1 MSGLRNRFV
10 SSEKAPPK
18 ATAVSSGRF
27 ADRCGGFASSWAH
40 LMKEIFRGSPMRTFY
55 PLSGQASNSKV
66 KLGHN
71 RSIARSA
78 FTAYLRPLEVLVSE
92 FTA

>member
-40 LMKEIFRGSPMRTFY
+40 LMNEIFPSTQREEHLPSEW
-55 PLSGQASNSKV
+55 
-66 KLGHN
+66 
-71 RSIARSA
+71 
-78 FTAYLRPLEVLVSE
+78 AYLEP
-92 FTA
+92 